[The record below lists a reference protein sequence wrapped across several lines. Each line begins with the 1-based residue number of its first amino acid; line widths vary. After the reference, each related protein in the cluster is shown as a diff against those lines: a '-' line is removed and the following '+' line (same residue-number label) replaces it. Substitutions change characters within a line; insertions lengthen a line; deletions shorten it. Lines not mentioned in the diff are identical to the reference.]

1 MDYAEWLRPLY
12 DGVLAL
18 NTAQLV
24 ALATDS
30 TGSRC
35 VVEPIWES
43 ADDARQWVRHA
54 LFLKFVGHFGA
65 LALDRLG
72 AFSVMKCFEKLALAD
87 KAIVAQELAAVE
99 PKLQGSHFA
108 QLVMNTVHLLEF
120 MRNRE
125 KWQALFEKKDKIAD
139 LFKDVVEEKGDKD
152 EEQTK
157 KAKKDKKMAKK
168 RSAQEALE
176 TAETHKTEKKKH
188 KKPTAVAP
196 VVVGDSQ
203 GADIDVIMGAL
214 RGSLASSKGAKKS
227 KKSKKHQ
234 HDD

>member
-1 MDYAEWLRPLY
+1 
-12 DGVLAL
+12 
-18 NTAQLV
+18 
-24 ALATDS
+24 
-30 TGSRC
+30 
-35 VVEPIWES
+35 
-43 ADDARQWVRHA
+43 
-54 LFLKFVGHFGA
+54 
-65 LALDRLG
+65 
-72 AFSVMKCFEKLALAD
+72 MKCFEKLALAD
-87 KAIVAQELAAVE
+87 KAI

-168 RSAQEALE
+168 RPRRSSS
-176 TAETHKTEKKKH
+176 
-188 KKPTAVAP
+188 
-196 VVVGDSQ
+196 GIRR